1 MVRVATKLHQVLCAV
16 SDITASLKV
25 YAFDCPWPLW
35 SPVVFFITV
44 FFLIRNVS
52 CQVGDDDGYM

>member
-25 YAFDCPWPLW
+25 YAFDGPWPLRP
-35 SPVVFFITV
+35 PVVFFIP